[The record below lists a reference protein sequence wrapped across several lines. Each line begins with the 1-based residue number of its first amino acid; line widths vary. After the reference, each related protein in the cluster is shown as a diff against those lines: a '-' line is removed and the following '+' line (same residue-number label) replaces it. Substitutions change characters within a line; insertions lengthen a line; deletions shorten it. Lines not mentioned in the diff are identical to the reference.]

1 MNNMKIAVYPGSFDP
16 VTCGH
21 MDVIERAAGV
31 FDKVIVAVLNNSEKN
46 ATFSADERVEMLER
60 ATVELKN
67 VETRAFSGLLVEFVR
82 EVGASVIVKGLRAMT
97 DFEQEFQQAH
107 INKRMEPTCDTFFLP
122 TKQMH
127 SFLSSSVVREIAR
140 YNGDLTGLVPDE
152 VQEKVIDK
160 LSKI

>member
-1 MNNMKIAVYPGSFDP
+1 MKIAVYPGSFDP

-31 FDKVIVAVLNNSEKN
+31 FDKVIVAVLNNSEKK
-46 ATFSADERVEMLER
+46 ATFTADERVEMIEK
-60 ATVELKN
+60 ATEKFGN
-67 VETRAFSGLLVEFVR
+67 VESNVFSGLLVDFVR
-82 EVGASVIVKGLRAMT
+82 KVGANVIVKGLRAMT

-107 INKRMEPTCDTFFLP
+107 INKRMEPSCDTFFLP

-152 VQEKVIDK
+152 IREKVIDK
-160 LSKI
+160 LANL